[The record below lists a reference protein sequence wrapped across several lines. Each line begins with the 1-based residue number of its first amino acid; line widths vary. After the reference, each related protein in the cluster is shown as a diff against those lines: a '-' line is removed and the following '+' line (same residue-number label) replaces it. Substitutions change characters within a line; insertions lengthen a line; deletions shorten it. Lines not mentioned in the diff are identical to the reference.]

1 MLREEVRKAKFDNE
15 RDGYDKFKA
24 GLTIL
29 RKRSPSKD
37 GAHKNMS
44 TLDKSLTRTSIDRA
58 SAEMRFSPL
67 RDKISAKM
75 QESANNRKRMQET
88 AQLEDSIISIKKQQ
102 EMMKVESRRVESP
115 LPVLMTQMLDETIA
129 QRREKV
135 REVKEANKAY
145 ST

>member
-1 MLREEVRKAKFDNE
+1 ML
-15 RDGYDKFKA
+15 
-24 GLTIL
+24 
-29 RKRSPSKD
+29 
-37 GAHKNMS
+37 
-44 TLDKSLTRTSIDRA
+44 
-58 SAEMRFSPL
+58 
-67 RDKISAKM
+67 
-75 QESANNRKRMQET
+75 
-88 AQLEDSIISIKKQQ
+88 SIKKQQ

>member
-37 GAHKNMS
+37 RAHKNMS
-44 TLDKSLTRTSIDRA
+44 TLDKSLTRTSVDRA

-88 AQLEDSIISIKKQQ
+88 AQLE
-102 EMMKVESRRVESP
+102 ESRRVESP